1 MKFFTILAIILS
13 VFTTSSQTILN
24 EINEASFNNYADTYN
39 YTYWDD
45 SWKSSISHDRSFSNQ
60 TNDYALNIDFTDL
73 SIQSLL
79 ITDATNAASL
89 GFHALKSNIFTNN
102 YSGNIDYSI
111 LQSGTATYEK
121 ASNPTNTGNKDSQ
134 MAEYGV
140 WCNRRFV
147 SGNLTNSAPIEP
159 YFTGIEFTN
168 WHNRFKITFHIKPTT
183 TIVNGQLKLAI
194 EIPAEY
200 LNYYNSGT
208 LHAFGTDTNKGFVIK
223 KGDSAE
229 SISIAGTTVTVLTT
243 AQDFVADESYEVS
256 ILFHAVKENLS
267 TTYTTA
273 FDSESEITITANQ
286 TAPAVSD
293 LSNNV
298 SYSENEGLHVIDIP
312 RYWMGQYNCNL
323 VDEIQAIDISMT
335 NSETEAK
342 SVRLC
347 IRQVPNIN
355 VTGFNSVICNAN
367 GDPAGLP
374 LQVSK
379 NWHTG
384 VVQLYSGRW
393 IKEYTEFIIPANT
406 TLNFQYKRTGAKW
419 GETYSASSHQLS
431 VVGAGI
437 PRGGWLEAALGSFGE
452 SITHSPDYAYGN
464 TNGADIR
471 PFLVTNEAYGGTST
485 ECGWTGNTGG
495 LDMWVY
501 EDTNNTRQYQS
512 EVKTDFKKYS
522 PNLTETTIG
531 AVSADR
537 KLKLDYTFYLNRSD
551 DYLRVYYKINIE
563 ALEAVSFN
571 RFDVFQLGGDIYNI
585 HNTQSVVYGNDAGSQ
600 GTFTPTNNGANDYT
614 TTEIPLTGS
623 NPWVWA
629 GDGLSYAGAE
639 SGIDIDTNNGMI
651 IRDYKATLN
660 GVENNTPYFRERSS
674 SIGYSAG
681 QNLNI
686 NPTSYCIVT
695 PPGTTSFAAG
705 DTIELLVEVVV
716 FPKLNGDYY
725 GPNSNFEQALALY
738 GNSYELLYRESL
750 GNTINATSP
759 TNTIDSLYPLTVE
772 TVDNTGLVTITG
784 GKGYVPLVF
793 SGVTNSSNP
802 ELWKTSDSCWEL
814 VDQSVHGKDFWQ
826 TNFNPQTST
835 FDLIYNVNQDLT
847 NDASAV
853 IQYYLGTTP
862 PQPSLVRQSTIAGN
876 PSTSD
881 SELTAIADVDTV
893 VLEPQLNAYG
903 STTNAID
910 LNYVWTGPND
920 FTHTGR
926 VLYFDPIQETDEGD
940 YAVTYTNAFGCT
952 DTTTFTITTTTTL
965 SNPTLERDDFRLFP
979 NPVAQQFSISE
990 MSYKTVIYSISG
1002 QKVMTSTEKRN
1013 QFHVDFLPSGI
1024 YFVQFELDS
1033 NRTKTLYFLMD

>member
-1 MKFFTILAIILS
+1 M
-13 VFTTSSQTILN
+13 
-24 EINEASFNNYADTYN
+24 
-39 YTYWDD
+39 
-45 SWKSSISHDRSFSNQ
+45 
-60 TNDYALNIDFTDL
+60 
-73 SIQSLL
+73 
-79 ITDATNAASL
+79 
-89 GFHALKSNIFTNN
+89 
-102 YSGNIDYSI
+102 
-111 LQSGTATYEK
+111 
-121 ASNPTNTGNKDSQ
+121 
-134 MAEYGV
+134 
-140 WCNRRFV
+140 
-147 SGNLTNSAPIEP
+147 
-159 YFTGIEFTN
+159 
-168 WHNRFKITFHIKPTT
+168 
-183 TIVNGQLKLAI
+183 
-194 EIPAEY
+194 
-200 LNYYNSGT
+200 
-208 LHAFGTDTNKGFVIK
+208 
-223 KGDSAE
+223 
-229 SISIAGTTVTVLTT
+229 
-243 AQDFVADESYEVS
+243 
-256 ILFHAVKENLS
+256 
-267 TTYTTA
+267 
-273 FDSESEITITANQ
+273 
-286 TAPAVSD
+286 
-293 LSNNV
+293 
-298 SYSENEGLHVIDIP
+298 
-312 RYWMGQYNCNL
+312 
-323 VDEIQAIDISMT
+323 
-335 NSETEAK
+335 
-342 SVRLC
+342 
-347 IRQVPNIN
+347 
-355 VTGFNSVICNAN
+355 
-367 GDPAGLP
+367 
-374 LQVSK
+374 
-379 NWHTG
+379 
-384 VVQLYSGRW
+384 
-393 IKEYTEFIIPANT
+393 
-406 TLNFQYKRTGAKW
+406 
-419 GETYSASSHQLS
+419 
-431 VVGAGI
+431 
-437 PRGGWLEAALGSFGE
+437 
-452 SITHSPDYAYGN
+452 
-464 TNGADIR
+464 
-471 PFLVTNEAYGGTST
+471 
-485 ECGWTGNTGG
+485 
-495 LDMWVY
+495 
-501 EDTNNTRQYQS
+501 
-512 EVKTDFKKYS
+512 
-522 PNLTETTIG
+522 
-531 AVSADR
+531 
-537 KLKLDYTFYLNRSD
+537 
-551 DYLRVYYKINIE
+551 
-563 ALEAVSFN
+563 
-571 RFDVFQLGGDIYNI
+571 
-585 HNTQSVVYGNDAGSQ
+585 
-600 GTFTPTNNGANDYT
+600 
-614 TTEIPLTGS
+614 TGS
-623 NPWVWA
+623 TPWVWA

-639 SGIDIDTNNGMI
+639 SDIDIDTNNGMI

-876 PSTSD
+876 PSTSE

-926 VLYFDPIQETDEGD
+926 VLDFDPIQETDEGD

-952 DTTTFTITTTTTL
+952 NTTSYTITTTTTL
-965 SNPTLERDDFRLFP
+965 SNPILERDDFRLFP

-1033 NRTKTLYFLMD
+1033 NRTKTLYFIKD

>member
-45 SWKSSISHDRSFSNQ
+45 SWKSSISHHRSFSNQ

-256 ILFHAVKENLS
+256 ILFHDVKENLS

-495 LDMWVY
+495 LDMWIY

-571 RFDVFQLGGDIYNI
+571 RFDIFQLGGDIYNI

-674 SIGYSAG
+674 SIGFSAG

-725 GPNSNFEQALALY
+725 GPNSNFEQGLALY

-876 PSTSD
+876 PSTSE

-926 VLYFDPIQETDEGD
+926 VFDFDPIQETDEGD

-965 SNPTLERDDFRLFP
+965 SNPTLKRDDFRLFP

-1033 NRTKTLYFLMD
+1033 NRTKTLYFIKD

>member
-13 VFTTSSQTILN
+13 VFTSNSQTILN
-24 EINEASFNNYADTYN
+24 QINEATFNNYADTYN

-45 SWKSSISHDRSFSNQ
+45 SWKSSIAHNRRFSNQ

-79 ITDATNAASL
+79 ITDATNTASL
-89 GFHALKSNIFTNN
+89 GFHALNSHVFTNN

-111 LQSGTATYEK
+111 LQNGTASYEK
-121 ASNPTNTGNKDSQ
+121 ANNPTNTGNKDSQ

-168 WHNRFKITFHIKPTT
+168 WHNRFKMTFRIKPTT
-183 TIVNGQLKLAI
+183 TIVNGQLKLAV

-208 LHAFGTDTNKGFVIK
+208 LHAFGTDTNKGFVVK

-298 SYSENEGLHVIDIP
+298 SYSENEGLHIIDIP

-323 VDEIQAIDISMT
+323 VDEIQAIDFSMT
-335 NSETEAK
+335 NSEAEAK

-452 SITHSPDYAYGN
+452 SITHSPDYAYGS

-485 ECGWTGNTGG
+485 ECSWTGNTGG

-501 EDTNNTRQYQS
+501 EDSNNTRQYQS

-571 RFDVFQLGGDIYNI
+571 RFDIFQLGGDIYNI

-674 SIGYSAG
+674 SIGFSAG

-750 GNTINATSP
+750 RNTINATSP

-876 PSTSD
+876 PSTSE

-926 VLYFDPIQETDEGD
+926 VLDFDPIQETDEGD

-965 SNPTLERDDFRLFP
+965 SNPTLKRDDFRLFP

-1033 NRTKTLYFLMD
+1033 NRTKTLYFIKD

>member
-45 SWKSSISHDRSFSNQ
+45 SWKSSISHHRSFSNQ

-298 SYSENEGLHVIDIP
+298 SYSENEGLHIIDIP

-876 PSTSD
+876 PSTSE

-926 VLYFDPIQETDEGD
+926 VLDFDPIQETDEGD

-965 SNPTLERDDFRLFP
+965 SNPTLKRDDFRLFP

-1033 NRTKTLYFLMD
+1033 NRTKTLYFIKD

>member
-298 SYSENEGLHVIDIP
+298 SYSENEGLHIIDIP

-335 NSETEAK
+335 NSEAEAK

-585 HNTQSVVYGNDAGSQ
+585 HNTQSVVYGNDAGNQ
-600 GTFTPTNNGANDYT
+600 GTFTPTNNGSNDYT

>member
-1 MKFFTILAIILS
+1 MKFFTILAIFLS
-13 VFTTSSQTILN
+13 VFTSHSQTILN

-45 SWKSSISHDRSFSNQ
+45 SWKSSIAHHRRFSNQ

-79 ITDATNAASL
+79 ITDVTNTASL
-89 GFHALKSNIFTNN
+89 GFHALNSHVFTNN

-111 LQSGTATYEK
+111 LQNGTATYEK
-121 ASNPTNTGNKDSQ
+121 ANNPTNTGNKDSQ

-183 TIVNGQLKLAI
+183 TIVNGQLKLAV

-200 LNYYNSGT
+200 LNYYNSDA

-229 SISIAGTTVTVLTT
+229 SISIAGTNVTVLTT

-267 TTYTTA
+267 STYTTA

-293 LSNNV
+293 LSNKV
-298 SYSENEGLHVIDIP
+298 SYSENEGLHIIDIP

-335 NSETEAK
+335 NSEAEAK

-379 NWHTG
+379 NWHPG

-452 SITHSPDYAYGN
+452 SITHSPDYAYGS

-501 EDTNNTRQYQS
+501 EDNNNTRQYQS

-563 ALEAVSFN
+563 ALEDVSFN
-571 RFDVFQLGGDIYNI
+571 RFDIFQLGGDIYNI
-585 HNTQSVVYGNDAGSQ
+585 HNTQSVVYGNDAGNQ
-600 GTFTPTNNGANDYT
+600 GTFTPTNSGSNTYT
-614 TTEIPLTGS
+614 IAEIALTGS

-674 SIGYSAG
+674 SKGYSAG

-705 DTIELLVEVVV
+705 DTIELLVEVVI
-716 FPKLNGDYY
+716 FPKLDGDYY
-725 GPNSNFEQALALY
+725 GPNSNFEEALALY

-772 TVDNTGLVTITG
+772 TIDNTGLVTITG

-793 SGVTNSSNP
+793 SGLTNSSNP
-802 ELWKTSDSCWEL
+802 ELWKASDSCWEL

-835 FDLIYNVNQDLT
+835 FDLIYNVNQDLA
-847 NDASAV
+847 NDESAV
-853 IQYYLGTTP
+853 IQYYLGTPP
-862 PQPSLVRQSTIAGN
+862 PQPSIVKQSTVGEN
-876 PSTSD
+876 SPTSE
-881 SELTAIADVDTV
+881 SEVTAIADVDVV

-903 STTNAID
+903 SITNAID
-910 LNYVWTGPND
+910 LNYVWTGPNNL
-920 FTHTGR
+920 THIGR
-926 VLYFDPIQETDEGD
+926 VLNFDPIQETDQGE
-940 YAVTYTNAFGCT
+940 YILTYTNAFGCT

-979 NPVAQQFSISE
+979 NTVAKQFSISE

-1013 QFHVDFLPSGI
+1013 RFQVEFLPSGI
-1024 YFVQFELDS
+1024 YFIQFELAN
-1033 NRTKTLYFLMD
+1033 NRTKTMYFLKN

>member
-24 EINEASFNNYADTYN
+24 EINEASFNNCADTYN

-45 SWKSSISHDRSFSNQ
+45 SWKSSISHHRSFSNQ

-267 TTYTTA
+267 STYTTA

-298 SYSENEGLHVIDIP
+298 SYSENEGLHIIDIP

-335 NSETEAK
+335 NSEAEAK

-495 LDMWVY
+495 LDMWIY

-571 RFDVFQLGGDIYNI
+571 RFDIFQLGGDIYNI

-876 PSTSD
+876 PSTSE

-926 VLYFDPIQETDEGD
+926 VLDFDPIQETDEGD

-965 SNPTLERDDFRLFP
+965 SNPTLKRDDFRLFP

-1033 NRTKTLYFLMD
+1033 NRTKTLYFIKD

>member
-1 MKFFTILAIILS
+1 MKFFTILAIFLS
-13 VFTTSSQTILN
+13 VFTSHSQTILN

-45 SWKSSISHDRSFSNQ
+45 SWKSSIAHHRRFSNQ

-79 ITDATNAASL
+79 ITDATNTASL
-89 GFHALKSNIFTNN
+89 GFHALNSHIFTNN

-111 LQSGTATYEK
+111 LQNGTAIYEK
-121 ASNPTNTGNKDSQ
+121 ANKPTNTGNKDSQ

-168 WHNRFKITFHIKPTT
+168 WHNRFKMTFHIKPTT
-183 TIVNGQLKLAI
+183 TIVNGQLKLVV

-200 LNYYNSGT
+200 LNYYNSDA
-208 LHAFGTDTNKGFVIK
+208 LHAFGTETNKGFVIK

-267 TTYTTA
+267 STYTTA

-298 SYSENEGLHVIDIP
+298 SYSENEGLHIIDIP

-335 NSETEAK
+335 NSEAEAK

-379 NWHTG
+379 NWHPG

-452 SITHSPDYAYGN
+452 SITHSPDYAYGS

-501 EDTNNTRQYQS
+501 EDSNNTRQYQS

-571 RFDVFQLGGDIYNI
+571 RFDIFQLGGDIYNI
-585 HNTQSVVYGNDAGSQ
+585 HNTQSVVYGNDAGNQ
-600 GTFTPTNNGANDYT
+600 GTFTPTNSGSNTYT
-614 TTEIPLTGS
+614 TAEIPLTGS

-651 IRDYKATLN
+651 IREYKATLN

-716 FPKLNGDYY
+716 FPKLDGDYY
-725 GPNSNFEQALALY
+725 GPNSNFEEALALY

-750 GNTINATSP
+750 GNTITAASP
-759 TNTIDSLYPLTVE
+759 TNTIDSVYPLTVE
-772 TVDNTGLVTITG
+772 TIDNTGLVTITG

-793 SGVTNSSNP
+793 SGLTRSSNP
-802 ELWKTSDSCWEL
+802 ELWKASDSCWEL

-835 FDLIYNVNQDLT
+835 FDLIYNVNQDLE
-847 NDASAV
+847 NDESAV
-853 IQYYLGTTP
+853 IQYYLGTPP
-862 PQPSLVRQSTIAGN
+862 PQPSILTQSTVGEN
-876 PSTSD
+876 PSTSE
-881 SELTAIADVDTV
+881 SELTAIADIDAV

-903 STTNAID
+903 SITNAID
-910 LNYVWTGPND
+910 LNYAWTGPNNL
-920 FTHTGR
+920 THTGR
-926 VLYFDPIQETDEGD
+926 VLNFDPIQETDQGE
-940 YAVTYTNAFGCT
+940 YIVTCTNAFGCT
-952 DTTTFTITTTTTL
+952 NTKSYTIATTTTL
-965 SNPTLERDDFRLFP
+965 SNPILERDDFRLFP

-1002 QKVMTSTEKRN
+1002 QKVMTSTEKKNRF
-1013 QFHVDFLPSGI
+1013 QVAFLPSGF
-1024 YFVQFELDS
+1024 YFVKFELEK
-1033 NRTKTLYFLMD
+1033 NRTQTMYFLKN

>member
-1 MKFFTILAIILS
+1 MKFFTILAIFLS
-13 VFTTSSQTILN
+13 VFTSHSQTILN
-24 EINEASFNNYADTYN
+24 EINEASFNNCADTYN

-45 SWKSSISHDRSFSNQ
+45 SWKSSNANHRRFSNQ

-73 SIQSLL
+73 SIQSIL
-79 ITDATNAASL
+79 ITDVTNTASL
-89 GFHALKSNIFTNN
+89 GFHALNSHIFTNN

-111 LQSGTATYEK
+111 LQNGTATYEK
-121 ASNPTNTGNKDSQ
+121 ANKPTNTGNKDSQ

-147 SGNLTNSAPIEP
+147 SGNLTNSAPVEP

-168 WHNRFKITFHIKPTT
+168 WHNRFKMTFHIRPTT
-183 TIVNGQLKLAI
+183 TIVNGQLKLAV

-200 LNYYNSGT
+200 FNYYNSDE
-208 LHAFGTDTNKGFVIK
+208 LHAFGTDKNKGFVIK

-243 AQDFVADESYEVS
+243 GQDFVADESYEVS

-267 TTYTTA
+267 STYTTT

-298 SYSENEGLHVIDIP
+298 SYSENEGLHIIDIP

-335 NSETEAK
+335 NSEAEAK

-384 VVQLYSGRW
+384 VVQLHSGRW

-452 SITHSPDYAYGN
+452 SITHSPDYAYGS

-571 RFDVFQLGGDIYNI
+571 RFDIFQLGGDIYNI
-585 HNTQSVVYGNDAGSQ
+585 HNTQSVVYGNDAGNQ
-600 GTFTPTNNGANDYT
+600 GTFTPTNNGSNSYT
-614 TTEIPLTGS
+614 TAEIALTGS

-686 NPTSYCIVT
+686 NPTSYCIVP

-716 FPKLNGDYY
+716 FPKLDGDYY
-725 GPNSNFEQALALY
+725 GPNSNFEEALALY

-750 GNTINATSP
+750 GNTINAASP

-772 TVDNTGLVTITG
+772 TIDNTGLVSITG

-793 SGVTNSSNP
+793 SGLTNSSNP
-802 ELWKTSDSCWEL
+802 ELWKASDSCWEL

-826 TNFNPQTST
+826 TNFNSQTRT
-835 FDLIYNVNQDLT
+835 FDLIYNVNQDLE
-847 NDASAV
+847 NDESAV
-853 IQYYLGTTP
+853 IQYYLGTPP
-862 PQPSLVRQSTIAGN
+862 PQPSIVKQSTVGEN
-876 PSTSD
+876 PPTSE
-881 SELTAIADVDTV
+881 SELTAIADVDVV
-893 VLEPQLNAYG
+893 VLEPQLNVYG
-903 STTNAID
+903 SITNAID
-910 LNYVWTGPND
+910 LNYVWTGPNNL
-920 FTHTGR
+920 THIGR
-926 VLYFDPIQETDEGD
+926 VLNFDPIQETDQGE
-940 YAVTYTNAFGCT
+940 YIVTYTNAFGCT

-965 SNPTLERDDFRLFP
+965 SNPTVERDNFRLFP
-979 NPVAQQFSISE
+979 NTVAQQFSISE

-1013 QFHVDFLPSGI
+1013 RFQVEFLPSGI
-1024 YFVQFELDS
+1024 YFIKFELAN
-1033 NRTKTLYFLMD
+1033 NRTKTMYFLKN

>member
-45 SWKSSISHDRSFSNQ
+45 SWKSSISHHRSFSNQ

-223 KGDSAE
+223 KWDSAE

-298 SYSENEGLHVIDIP
+298 SYSENEGLHIIDIP

-437 PRGGWLEAALGSFGE
+437 PRGGWLEAAFGSFGE

-862 PQPSLVRQSTIAGN
+862 PQPSLVKQSTIAGN

-893 VLEPQLNAYG
+893 ILEPQLNAYG

-910 LNYVWTGPND
+910 LNYVWTGPNE
-920 FTHTGR
+920 FTHIGR
-926 VLYFDPIQETDEGD
+926 VLDFDPIQESDEGD
-940 YAVTYTNAFGCT
+940 YTVTYTNAFGCT
-952 DTTTFTITTTTTL
+952 DTTTFTITTTSTL
-965 SNPTLERDDFRLFP
+965 SNPTLEQDDFRLFP

-1033 NRTKTLYFLMD
+1033 NRTKTLYFIKD

>member
-45 SWKSSISHDRSFSNQ
+45 SWKSSISHHRSFSNQ

-229 SISIAGTTVTVLTT
+229 SISIAGTNVTVLTT

-267 TTYTTA
+267 STYTTA

-298 SYSENEGLHVIDIP
+298 SYSENEGLHIIDIP

-501 EDTNNTRQYQS
+501 EDSNNTRQYQS

-571 RFDVFQLGGDIYNI
+571 RFDIFQLGGDIYNI
-585 HNTQSVVYGNDAGSQ
+585 HNTQSVVYGNDAGNQ

-862 PQPSLVRQSTIAGN
+862 PQPSLVKQSTIAGN

-893 VLEPQLNAYG
+893 ILEPQLNAYG

-910 LNYVWTGPND
+910 LNYVWTGPNE
-920 FTHTGR
+920 FTHIGR
-926 VLYFDPIQETDEGD
+926 VLDFDPIQESDEGD
-940 YAVTYTNAFGCT
+940 YTVTYTNAFGCT
-952 DTTTFTITTTTTL
+952 DTTTFTITTTSTL
-965 SNPTLERDDFRLFP
+965 SNPTLEQDDFRLFP

-1033 NRTKTLYFLMD
+1033 NRTKTLYFIKD

>member
-45 SWKSSISHDRSFSNQ
+45 SWKSSISHHRSFSNQ

-876 PSTSD
+876 PSTSE

-926 VLYFDPIQETDEGD
+926 VLDFDPIQETDEGD

-965 SNPTLERDDFRLFP
+965 SNPTLKRDDFRLFP

-1033 NRTKTLYFLMD
+1033 NRTKTLYFIKD

>member
-45 SWKSSISHDRSFSNQ
+45 SWKSSISHHRSFSNQ

-243 AQDFVADESYEVS
+243 AQDFVSDESYEVS

-273 FDSESEITITANQ
+273 FDLESEITITANQ

-876 PSTSD
+876 PSTSE

-926 VLYFDPIQETDEGD
+926 VLDFDPIQETDEGD

-965 SNPTLERDDFRLFP
+965 SNPTLKRDDFRLFP

-1033 NRTKTLYFLMD
+1033 NRTKTLYFIKD

>member
-45 SWKSSISHDRSFSNQ
+45 SWKSSISHHRSFSNQ

-256 ILFHAVKENLS
+256 ILLHAVKENLS

-273 FDSESEITITANQ
+273 FDLESEITITANQ

-298 SYSENEGLHVIDIP
+298 SYSENEGLHIIDIP
-312 RYWMGQYNCNL
+312 RYWMGQYNCTL

-335 NSETEAK
+335 NSEAEAK

-495 LDMWVY
+495 LDMWIY

-571 RFDVFQLGGDIYNI
+571 RFDIFQLGGDIYNI
-585 HNTQSVVYGNDAGSQ
+585 HNTQSVVYGNDAGNQ
-600 GTFTPTNNGANDYT
+600 GTFTPINSGSNTYT
-614 TTEIPLTGS
+614 TAEIPLTGS

-716 FPKLNGDYY
+716 FPKLDGDYY
-725 GPNSNFEQALALY
+725 GPNSNFEEALALY

-750 GNTINATSP
+750 GNTITATSP

-772 TVDNTGLVTITG
+772 TIDNTGLVTITG

-802 ELWKTSDSCWEL
+802 ELWKASDSCWEL

-835 FDLIYNVNQDLT
+835 FDLIYNVNQDLA
-847 NDASAV
+847 NDESAV

-876 PSTSD
+876 PSTSE

-893 VLEPQLNAYG
+893 VLEPQVNAYG

-910 LNYVWTGPND
+910 LNYAWSGPNE
-920 FTHTGR
+920 FTHIGR
-926 VLYFDPIQETDEGD
+926 VLNFDPIQESDEGD
-940 YAVTYTNAFGCT
+940 YTVTYTNAFGCT
-952 DTTTFTITTTTTL
+952 DTTNFTITTTSTL
-965 SNPTLERDDFRLFP
+965 SNPILERDDFRLFP

-1013 QFHVDFLPSGI
+1013 QFHVEFLPSGV
-1024 YFVQFELDS
+1024 YFVQFELEK
-1033 NRTKTLYFLMD
+1033 NRTKTMYFLKN

>member
-45 SWKSSISHDRSFSNQ
+45 SWKSSISHHRSFSNQ

-256 ILFHAVKENLS
+256 ILLHAVKENLS

-273 FDSESEITITANQ
+273 FDLESEITITANQ

-495 LDMWVY
+495 LDMWIY

-571 RFDVFQLGGDIYNI
+571 RFDIFQLGGDIYNI

-674 SIGYSAG
+674 SIGFSAG

-750 GNTINATSP
+750 RNTINATSP

-876 PSTSD
+876 PSTSE

-926 VLYFDPIQETDEGD
+926 VFDFDPIQETDEGD

-965 SNPTLERDDFRLFP
+965 SNPTLKRDDFRLFP

-1033 NRTKTLYFLMD
+1033 NRTKTLYFIKD